1 VIIVALRNFICFIG
15 LCVILPF
22 LALASFLILIEDG
35 IPLFF
40 KQSRLGLNQKKFT
53 IYKIRTLKKNA
64 PQVGTHEIDEH
75 FKLRC
80 GKIIRSLKLDEFP
93 QLINVM
99 RGDLNL
105 IGPRPGLISQTELE
119 KVRVIDGI
127 YNTKPGITGLAQVL
141 GYDMSNPETL
151 TEVDKLYIENKTL
164 ILNSIIFLATFFR
177 FPRNHLSSRFKIIN
191 FKDTNKDHSNAKKTI

>member
-1 VIIVALRNFICFIG
+1 M
-15 LCVILPF
+15 
-22 LALASFLILIEDG
+22 
-35 IPLFF
+35 
-40 KQSRLGLNQKKFT
+40 
-53 IYKIRTLKKNA
+53 
-64 PQVGTHEIDEH
+64 
-75 FKLRC
+75 RC

-164 ILNSIIFLATFFR
+164 ILIVLQKKSLPKKVNKLDNHQYSGIFESFYNLFSNSSTTQNNNQPLHNTNSNTVIF
-177 FPRNHLSSRFKIIN
+177 RNSYIYIGP
-191 FKDTNKDHSNAKKTI
+191 IVVP